1 MEEDKRYRLLAFWI
15 MAIVIVCTVFYF
27 GLYWYLNY
35 LIAKLLQKSE
45 MRKDIVIELSYKGFG

>member
-15 MAIVIVCTVFYF
+15 MATVIVCMVFYF

-35 LIAKLLQKSE
+35 LIAKL
-45 MRKDIVIELSYKGFG
+45 